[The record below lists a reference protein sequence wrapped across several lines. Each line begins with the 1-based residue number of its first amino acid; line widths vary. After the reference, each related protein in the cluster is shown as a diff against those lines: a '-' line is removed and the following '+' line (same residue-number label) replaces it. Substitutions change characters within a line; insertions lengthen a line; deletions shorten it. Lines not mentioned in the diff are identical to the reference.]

1 MLGIYGNTVII
12 DHGMGLSTLYAHLSG
27 IQVKADQSVK
37 RGEVIGLSGM
47 TGLAGG
53 DHLHFGVAV
62 HGQFVDPREWWD
74 AHWIADN
81 VTKKLEVSF

>member
-1 MLGIYGNTVII
+1 
-12 DHGMGLSTLYAHLSG
+12 
-27 IQVKADQSVK
+27 
-37 RGEVIGLSGM
+37 
-47 TGLAGG
+47 
-53 DHLHFGVAV
+53 V